1 MGLRILL
8 FAQASLFIQQLD
20 KRHSKQC
27 ACFLFT
33 SLQDFSVSS
42 YFLIPSHFVAA
53 DTQQSGL
60 SCYLYIN
67 RKILLTLLVLEQME
81 QL

>member
-8 FAQASLFIQQLD
+8 FAQASLFIQQPD

-27 ACFLFT
+27 ACFLVT
-33 SLQDFSVSS
+33 SFQDLSVKS
-42 YFLIPSHFVAA
+42 YFLISSHFVAA
-53 DTQQSGL
+53 GPQKPGL
-60 SCYLYIN
+60 SCHLYIN